1 MYFYSKLDWY
11 IDLKTFDFNLLYP
24 QGLISS
30 DSINSATIQ
39 FPKNEVFGTEPI
51 INGQNGKNVVIH
63 AEDINTTERY
73 Y

>member
-1 MYFYSKLDWY
+1 M
-11 IDLKTFDFNLLYP
+11 LYP

-51 INGQNGKNVVIH
+51 IKGQNGKNVVIH